1 MLWCGL
7 SETKNIKHL
16 SKCLKIVRVQQT
28 LSISSYLSCTLFQCT
43 SLYCTAQIL
52 CFLQIEG
59 FWQSCVEQVNR
70 HHFPTVLFFN
80 YGMYIFKKT

>member
-43 SLYCTAQIL
+43 SLYCTAQIQWVL
-52 CFLQIEG
+52 GCFDRLLVLILQRVG
-59 FWQSCVEQVNR
+59 
-70 HHFPTVLFFN
+70 L
-80 YGMYIFKKT
+80 